1 MATMRNIFI
10 SLVFIVLTV
19 TFSNASTNS
28 ESTIMT
34 IPGSVI
40 NDGIQKALPANFPLQ
55 SKTILGSVSIDAIKN
70 LRLEKD
76 KLSGNITLSGHELNM
91 VTSIAGHNL
100 RMKIGSLTMTFQC
113 DASIRF
119 DKQSQTLFL
128 KPLITDIHSDD
139 KGKTEVASL
148 LSQLFNNRE
157 FPLDLNKLKPIT
169 GDTGDKIL
177 NISMLINNIKIAPS
191 LLQLELQ
198 PVITATS
205 KQK

>member
-1 MATMRNIFI
+1 MNIMRNIFTSFI
-10 SLVFIVLTV
+10 FIVLTA
-19 TFSNASTNS
+19 TLSSASADV
-28 ESTIMT
+28 ESIIMK
-34 IPGSVI
+34 IPDSVI
-40 NDGIQKALPANFPLQ
+40 NDGIQKALPANFPIE

-70 LRLEKD
+70 MQLQKD
-76 KLSGNITLSGHELNM
+76 KFSGQITLSGHELNM

-119 DKQSQTLFL
+119 DKKSQTLFL
-128 KPLITDIHSDD
+128 KPLITEIRSDD

-157 FPLDLNKLKPIT
+157 FPLELNKLKPII

-177 NISMLINNIKIAPS
+177 NISMLISNIEITPG
-191 LLQLELQ
+191 LLLLKLQ